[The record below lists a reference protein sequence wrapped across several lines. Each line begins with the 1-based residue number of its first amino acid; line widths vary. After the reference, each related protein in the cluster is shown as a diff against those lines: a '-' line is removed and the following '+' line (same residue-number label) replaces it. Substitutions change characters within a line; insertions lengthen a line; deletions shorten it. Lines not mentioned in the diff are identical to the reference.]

1 MDYSANSQEVQQM
14 SGEENPPKWS
24 KIIPG
29 AIIKKNW
36 LNKLIILKNI
46 NPQKWTKEP

>member
-29 AIIKKNW
+29 AIIKKKK
-36 LNKLIILKNI
+36 KLIKQI
-46 NPQKWTKEP
+46 NHSKEY

>member
-1 MDYSANSQEVQQM
+1 MDYSAISQEVKQM

-29 AIIKKNW
+29 AIIKK
-36 LNKLIILKNI
+36 KLIKQI
-46 NPQKWTKEP
+46 NHSKEN